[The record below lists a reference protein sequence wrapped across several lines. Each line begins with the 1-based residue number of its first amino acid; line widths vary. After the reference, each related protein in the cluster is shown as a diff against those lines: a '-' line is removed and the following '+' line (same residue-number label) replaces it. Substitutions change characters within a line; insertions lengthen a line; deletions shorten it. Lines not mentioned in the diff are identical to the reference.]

1 MKTFQKIV
9 EKLTQKGLKI
19 SMMESCTGGGISNS
33 ITNIEGSSEVFEFCA
48 VTYSNDYKIK
58 MGVSKELI
66 EKYSV
71 YSFEVACDMAKA
83 ITSYTNSDYGIG
95 VTGKLN
101 RVDPHNNSGKD
112 NEVFVSIYDK
122 EKDIINSFQVT
133 VTEETREKN
142 KELVINRIIEELE
155 DMI

>member
-66 EKYSV
+66 DEYSV
-71 YSFEVACDMAKA
+71 YSFEVSGDMAKA
-83 ITSYTNSDYGIG
+83 ITSFTNSDYGIG

-101 RVDPHNNSGKD
+101 RVDPHNLKGNN

-122 EKDIINSFQVT
+122 RNDILNSFKIV
-133 VTEETREKN
+133 VTEESRKKN

-155 DMI
+155 EMI